1 MIVVSLHL
9 KKRKIIVYFELV
21 KSNTTISFSRS
32 FIELIRSRNKE
43 S

>member
-9 KKRKIIVYFELV
+9 KIRKVTVYFELV

-32 FIELIRSRNKE
+32 FIELIGSRNKE

>member
-1 MIVVSLHL
+1 MIVVSLNL
-9 KKRKIIVYFELV
+9 EERKITVNFELV
-21 KSNTTISFSRS
+21 KYNTAISLSRS